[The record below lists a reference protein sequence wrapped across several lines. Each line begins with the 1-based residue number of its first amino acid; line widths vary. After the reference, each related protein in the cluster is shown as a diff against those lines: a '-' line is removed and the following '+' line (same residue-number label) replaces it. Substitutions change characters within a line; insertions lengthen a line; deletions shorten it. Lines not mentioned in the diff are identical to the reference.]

1 MSDLTETAISHLTD
15 KQHWNNC

>member
-15 KQHWNNC
+15 KQHWTNC